1 MQNSLT
7 VSQLTNQIKR
17 TLETGFSSLKVEGE
31 ISNFKQHSSGHRYF
45 SIKDS
50 NAQIACTMWKSRNL
64 NFIPTDGM
72 KVIVSGSV
80 TVYPPRG
87 SYQMDI
93 SSMQPM
99 GQGDLYLAYEAL
111 KEKLSQQ
118 GYFDVS
124 HKKPIPA
131 LPMKIGVS
139 TSPTGA
145 AVKDILSTTQRRFP
159 SAEILFRPTL
169 VQGDGAAEDI
179 AKAIENLNASE
190 ADILIIGRGGG
201 SLEDLWCFNTEI
213 VANAIFNSKIPI
225 ISGVGHETDFTI
237 ADFVADHRAATPTAA
252 AEMATPITIDKLFNF
267 LDKAE
272 ELSERSISRILS
284 NYKEQLNDLT
294 GERFKNRMLDRIH
307 MHQQS
312 IDSNETRMTRSITSH
327 LASLKDKLNRLEA
340 HGSSLHPMKPL
351 DKGFALLY
359 SGNNIIQNDESIYKH
374 SKIKIVRKYEEIE
387 LSVPPKG
394 QEQLF

>member
-1 MQNSLT
+1 MQNTIT
-7 VSQLTNQIKR
+7 VSQLTNQIKH
-17 TLETGFSSLKVEGE
+17 TLEKGFSSIRVEGE

-50 NAQIACTMWKSRNL
+50 SAQISCTMWRSRNL
-64 NFIPTDGM
+64 SFIPTDGM
-72 KVIVSGSV
+72 KVVVSGSV

-87 SYQMDI
+87 SYQMDV
-93 SSMQPM
+93 SSMQPL

-118 GYFDVS
+118 GYFS
-124 HKKPIPA
+124 MEHKRPIPA

-159 SAEILFRPTL
+159 AAEIIFRPTL

-179 AKAIENLNASE
+179 VAAINALNDSD
-190 ADILIIGRGGG
+190 ADVIIIGRGGG

-213 VANAIFNSKIPI
+213 VANVIFNSKKPI

-237 ADFVADHRAATPTAA
+237 SDFVADHRAATPTAA
-252 AEMATPITIDKLFNF
+252 AEMATPITIDKLFDF
-267 LDKAE
+267 LEKSE
-272 ELSERSISRILS
+272 QLSERSISRNIS
-284 NYKEQLNDLT
+284 EYRQKIDEMT
-294 GERFKNRMLDRIH
+294 GDRLKNRMLDRVRIY
-307 MHQQS
+307 QQS
-312 IDSNETRMTRSITSH
+312 LDNYEMRMTRKITSH
-327 LASLKDKLNRLEA
+327 ISYLKDKLNRLEA
-340 HGSSLHPMKPL
+340 HGASLHPMKPL
-351 DKGFALLY
+351 DKGFALIYNDQNLVKNDKSLY
-359 SGNNIIQNDESIYKH
+359 DFERIR
-374 SKIKIVRKYEEIE
+374 IVRKEEEVE